1 MFSSLHKR
9 RYNMSKITKAVI
21 PAAGLGVRMLPAAK
35 AVPKEMMSIVD
46 KPAMHY
52 QIKEAVDSGITDILI
67 ITNRGKGAIEDY
79 FDYSPEYEKKLL
91 ASGKEDV
98 LREINEIAEMA
109 NITYLRQKAPKGLG
123 HAVWCAKSFVGNEP
137 FAVLYGDDVIESETP
152 TTKSLIDLYEKYNKL
167 TVGVREVTR
176 EQIVK
181 YSSLDATEVDKDI
194 YVCRDMIE
202 KPTPDKILS
211 CLSILGRVVL
221 PPEIFAVLE
230 NQAPGAGGEIQLTDA
245 MATFARADGIM
256 AYKFPGIHHDMGSKL
271 GLLKANISYGVKHSE
286 IGEEF
291 TEWLKEYVK
300 TL

>member
-1 MFSSLHKR
+1 MA
-9 RYNMSKITKAVI
+9 KITKAVI

-79 FDYSPEYEKKLL
+79 FDYSPEYEKKLI
-91 ASGKEDV
+91 ASGKEDI
-98 LREINEIAEMA
+98 LREMNEVAEMA
-109 NITYLRQKAPKGLG
+109 NITFLRQKSPKGLG

-137 FAVLYGDDVIESETP
+137 FAVLYGDDIIESDVP
-152 TTKSLIDLYEKYNKL
+152 TTGELINIYEKYNKL
-167 TVGVREVTR
+167 TVGVHEVSR

-181 YSSLDATEVDKDI
+181 YCSLDATEVERDI
-194 YVCRDMIE
+194 YLCRDMIE
-202 KPTPDKILS
+202 KPSPDKILS

-221 PPEIFAVLE
+221 PPEIFDILE
-230 NQAPGAGGEIQLTDA
+230 NQEPGAGGEIQLTDA
-245 MATFARADGIM
+245 MAKIARRDGVM
-256 AYKFPGIHHDMGSKL
+256 AYKYPGVHHDMGSKL
-271 GLLKANISYGVKHSE
+271 GLLKANVTYGVKHDE

-291 TEWLKEYVK
+291 RAWLKEFAK
-300 TL
+300 NI